1 MIVLKSFYV
10 DATKGIDLINIGHE
24 VRQAIR
30 EAKMEEGQVLVLVP
44 HPGAAAVAME
54 PDVKAGEIK
63 KGLEPFL
70 QNQLIRCLLPRSLV
84 LPVDKGRMSIE
95 PWQEVFLIDYET
107 TGKRREFRVQLSWEQ
122 KEAGEPEF

>member
-1 MIVLKSFYV
+1 MILLKRFYV
-10 DATKGIDLINIGHE
+10 DATKGVDLINIGHE

-30 EAKMEEGQVLVLVP
+30 EAKMEAGQVLILVP
-44 HPGAAAVAME
+44 HPGAAVVAME
-54 PDVKAGEIK
+54 TDAKVTEIK

-70 QNQLIRCLLPRSLV
+70 QNHLIRCFLSRSLM

-107 TGKRREFRVQLSWEQ
+107 SGKRREFRVQLFWEQ